1 MTSLDKPTSDT
12 DSTTRTDQ
20 EATDAKAVTE
30 AALFEAFG
38 GVRGMVE
45 TVVPGLLFVTIFTIN
60 KDLHSSAIA
69 ALAVSLIL
77 VAVRLIRKDTV
88 KHAFSGV
95 FGVAFGVVFA
105 MMTGNAKDFYLPGM
119 LYTLGLALAYLITTL
134 AGVPLIGLILGPV
147 FKENLSWRTRNPGR
161 KKAYAKASYA
171 WGLILLAKCA
181 ILFPLYWWADTTQ
194 FGWVLVALKIPPFLL
209 AVYLTW
215 VFLAKAPP
223 PIDVFAEMEAEE
235 QAEKD
240 RKAAE
245 AAAAPRR
252 ATRSSEERQA
262 VAPKPRGGP
271 GTVSHGSG
279 PSPYVRPAL
288 SRPSRPGAPTAG
300 PPTAPREPA
309 RPRTA
314 ARRRPPG
321 SPRCSAS
328 EPAARG

>member
-1 MTSLDKPTSDT
+1 MTSLDKPTQDQDAQASDARV
-12 DSTTRTDQ
+12 SK
-20 EATDAKAVTE
+20 EVNE

-45 TVVPGLLFVTIFTIN
+45 TVLPGLLFVTIFTIN
-60 KDLHSSAIA
+60 KDLHSAAIA
-69 ALAVSLIL
+69 ALGVSVLL
-77 VAVRLIRKDTV
+77 VVVRLIRRDTV

-95 FGVAFGVVFA
+95 FGVAIGVVFA

-119 LYTLGLALAYLITTL
+119 LYTLGLALAYIITTL

-161 KKAYAKASYA
+161 KKAYAKASWA

-235 QAEKD
+235 EAEKA
-240 RKAAE
+240 RKAAAAQQPE
-245 AAAAPRR
+245 A
-252 ATRSSEERQA
+252 
-262 VAPKPRGGP
+262 
-271 GTVSHGSG
+271 
-279 PSPYVRPAL
+279 
-288 SRPSRPGAPTAG
+288 
-300 PPTAPREPA
+300 
-309 RPRTA
+309 
-314 ARRRPPG
+314 
-321 SPRCSAS
+321 
-328 EPAARG
+328 

>member
-1 MTSLDKPTSDT
+1 MPSVDKPTPTTTTSDAQEPALGSGAGPDA
-12 DSTTRTDQ
+12 DSGAVSASDDVKT
-20 EATDAKAVTE
+20 VTE

-45 TVVPGLLFVTIFTIN
+45 TVLPGLLFVSIYTVN
-60 KDLHSSAIA
+60 KDLHLSAIA
-69 ALAVSLIL
+69 ALGVALVM
-77 VAVRLIRKDTV
+77 VAVRLVRKDTV

-119 LYTLGLALAYLITTL
+119 VYTLGLALAYIITAI

-161 KKAYAKASYA
+161 KKAYTKASWA
-171 WGLILLAKCA
+171 WGLILLSKCA

-194 FGWVLVALKIPPFLL
+194 LGWVLVALKIPPFLL

-235 QAEKD
+235 ERRGAEK
-240 RKAAE
+240 
-245 AAAAPRR
+245 
-252 ATRSSEERQA
+252 
-262 VAPKPRGGP
+262 
-271 GTVSHGSG
+271 SG
-279 PSPYVRPAL
+279 
-288 SRPSRPGAPTAG
+288 
-300 PPTAPREPA
+300 
-309 RPRTA
+309 
-314 ARRRPPG
+314 
-321 SPRCSAS
+321 
-328 EPAARG
+328 